1 MADSDSAMSWL
12 EALKRGD
19 PVAAQRLWER
29 YFGQLAHWARN
40 RLSRA
45 VCCMADEEDVA
56 LSALNSFC
64 RGLQAGRFPQL
75 SDPHNLWSVLVM
87 LTARKVARL
96 VKHETR
102 LKRRNQRTQE
112 GNAAPADID
121 LVPLVGREPT
131 PDIAAQLAEECQ
143 RLHDSLPDDSLRV
156 VMKAKLEGYTLEEIA
171 ALQGCTTRTVQRRL
185 ATIQALW
192 RREFRDE

>member
-1 MADSDSAMSWL
+1 MADSDSGMNWL

-19 PVAAQRLWER
+19 QVAAQRLWER
-29 YFGQLAHWARN
+29 YFGQLAHWVRN
-40 RLSRA
+40 RLNLALCR
-45 VCCMADEEDVA
+45 MADEEDVA
-56 LSALNSFC
+56 LSALKSFC
-64 RGLQAGRFPQL
+64 HGLQAGRFPQL

-102 LKRRNQRTQE
+102 RKRRNQPLEE
-112 GNAAPADID
+112 GNGVPADID
-121 LVPLVGREPT
+121 LVALISQEPT
-131 PDIAAQLAEECQ
+131 PDVAAQLAEECQ
-143 RLHDSLPDDSLRV
+143 RLHDSLPEDSLRA
-156 VMKAKLEGYTLEEIA
+156 VMTAKLEGYTLEEIA

-192 RREFRDE
+192 KREFLG